1 MAPLDRG
8 GVESAVVDFLNQ
20 ANAILFA
27 GAGVGARAGL
37 PLWDE
42 FMQSL
47 ADVAG
52 EYEGGLAEAMR
63 VRIREGE
70 YAEAGSLFMKCRMPA
85 GEKDR
90 AKSRRFSGGDWR
102 RLKALVSLPFAGI
115 VTTNYDGALHNA
127 WLNLGTTGRPREM
140 PDFVELDGELL
151 RRAPYLTRFFIAR
164 IHGRVDAPD
173 TMVISSEQYE
183 DVLRNDAYVGFL
195 YHLLTRRALLFMG
208 FSFIDPAIAAVLKLI
223 DLKGVADLLPT
234 HLALV
239 PEGSDGLAAALA
251 DRNIRAVEY
260 SESEWGHGVLWSG
273 IAEAAKALSGRPQ
286 GLTIGPILS
295 APSSLEGTRKALAA
309 CYVQSTMEGHLPA
322 LRDIVLAGVV
332 CAAVSEGGSAGVTE
346 EELAERLARCLPL
359 RPDQVPGLIKEPLEY
374 VLSQGKCR
382 REEGRIIAGEVEDRL
397 GPAMAVLAEGVK
409 NRVLLRRAGLTRRR
423 TELAKDFD
431 SVMRIVLE
439 DAVLMRGWELGAH
452 FAGGMSTIER
462 FDSIRAIVDRHS
474 EGIGGDVASDL
485 TDACIDMMQRP
496 TDEEGGILAE
506 LGRLAFGI
514 DVVFQLGRVALLNP
528 EYLPSRIYLDASVAL
543 PFVVEGHPL
552 RPVYADAISRWRSTI
567 DESGE
572 RSSLMIGL
580 PFVREMVEHRR
591 LAFELVEEQG
601 LEDVERLTRYVLFR
615 GAQYVNVYVGAF
627 STWVASGKGVG
638 FSEWMNDYAPYS
650 SIAELRDWLEVNGI
664 EVVSLD
670 APGEQRGEDIYEA
683 LSLAYERDPG
693 SQWNPKPAVL
703 IRHEALQLARL
714 CDELARNRR
723 VVFVSADRRL
733 RRLAGGPRF
742 GEVGGAIVS
751 HVGLVQLIDLL
762 IGANADPRALSR
774 LFWGVHS
781 LDEKEALREYLTN
794 LALRKLEETTTLTLP
809 EIVDKVVERASAQ
822 AASEGIRL
830 LDERRVE
837 DVARSG
843 AFLDR
848 VEDEF
853 FELVREAV
861 EKRKAG
867 EAELREM
874 AIGKESGKPAPGG
887 VTRHKG
893 TRRRGR
899 GKKR

>member
-1 MAPLDRG
+1 MGPLDRG
-8 GVESAVVDFLNQ
+8 GVRSAVVDFLNQ
-20 ANAILFA
+20 PNAILFA

-47 ADVAG
+47 ADAAG
-52 EYEGGLAEAMR
+52 EYESGLAEAMR
-63 VRIREGE
+63 VRIRERE

-85 GEKDR
+85 GEKER
-90 AKSRRFSGGDWR
+90 AKSRRLSGGGWR

-127 WLNLGTTGRPREM
+127 WLNLGTKERPREM
-140 PDFVELDGELL
+140 PDWVELDGELL

-164 IHGRVDAPD
+164 IHGRVDVPD
-173 TMVISSEQYE
+173 TMVVSSEQYE
-183 DVLRNDAYVGFL
+183 ALLRNDAYLGFL
-195 YHLLTRRALLFMG
+195 WHLLTRRALLFVG
-208 FSFIDPAIAAVLKLI
+208 FSFIDPAIGTVLKAI

-234 HLALV
+234 HLALL
-239 PEGSDGLAAALA
+239 PEGSDGLAAGLA

-260 SESEWGHGVLWSG
+260 SQSEWAHEVLWSG
-273 IAEAAKALSGRPQ
+273 IAEAAKAVSGRPQ
-286 GLTIGPILS
+286 GRTVAPILS
-295 APSSLEGTRKALAA
+295 APSSLEGTRKVLAT
-309 CYVQSTMEGHLPA
+309 CYVQSTMAGHLPA
-322 LRDIVLAGVV
+322 LRDIVLAGLVW
-332 CAAVSEGGSAGVTE
+332 AAVSEGGSGGITE

-359 RPDQVPGLIKEPLEY
+359 RPDEVPELIKEPLEY
-374 VLSQGKCR
+374 VLAQGKCR

-397 GPAMAVLAEGVK
+397 GPAIGVLAEGVK

-423 TELAKDFD
+423 TVLAEDFD
-431 SVMRIVLE
+431 SVVRVVLE

-462 FDSIRAIVDRHS
+462 FDSIRAIVHRQS
-474 EGIGGDVASDL
+474 GGMGDDVALAL

-496 TDEEGGILAE
+496 TDEEGRILAE

-528 EYLPSRIYLDASVAL
+528 EFLPSRIYLDASVAL
-543 PFVVEGHPL
+543 PLVANGHPL
-552 RPVYADAISRWRSTI
+552 RPVYADALSRWRSTI
-567 DESGE
+567 EESGE
-572 RSSLMIGL
+572 RPSLMIGM
-580 PFVREMVEHRR
+580 PFVGEMVEHRR
-591 LAFELVEEQG
+591 LAFEVVEKQG
-601 LEDVERLTRYVLFR
+601 LEDVERLMRYVLFR

-627 STWVASGKGVG
+627 STWAASGEGVG
-638 FSEWMNDYAPYS
+638 FSEWMNQYAPYS

-670 APGEQRGEDIYEA
+670 ALEERSEDIYGA
-683 LSLAYERDPG
+683 LSSAYDRDPG
-693 SQWNPKPAVL
+693 SQWNPKPDVL
-703 IRHEALQLARL
+703 IRNEALQLARL
-714 CDELARNRR
+714 CDELAMNRR

-733 RRLAGGPRF
+733 RRLVGGPRF
-742 GEVGGAIVS
+742 GGVGGAIVS

-762 IGANADPRALSR
+762 IGANADPRGLSR

-794 LALRKLEETTTLTLP
+794 LALRRMEEASTLTLP
-809 EIVDKVVERASAQ
+809 EIVDKVVERASAR

-837 DVARSG
+837 DLARST

-853 FELVREAV
+853 FELMREAV
-861 EKRKAG
+861 EKQKAR
-867 EAELREM
+867 EAEPRQM
-874 AIGKESGKPAPGG
+874 AIRKESGKPAPGG
-887 VTRHKG
+887 VTRHAG
-893 TRRRGR
+893 RWRRGR